1 MWKEEDF
8 EADLE
13 KIKSKHFESLA
24 ISKCEQPKDAFLCF
38 RHQLISLMS
47 LFEQNMVT
55 NQKEYANILVP
66 TLVKF
71 LIEFDKSFLT
81 EQKDSPPFDLFLL
94 GFMVSSSSTPNYSLL
109 IRLFHHYTNVLAMI
123 DECGDTVYLNDMSR
137 RSEITKSKE
146 DAKATVRARI
156 NYLAEI
162 VTSLLYS
169 VGQHRLLQTFIA
181 DFCPPGFTTNE
192 ETLSQLGRMSLA
204 CGDMQMAVQ
213 FFNEVTDPKLKSANQ
228 GYMDFFGGSFQ
239 AAKEDFANA
248 KEKAPTN
255 IEACSKHMGHFT
267 HDPNETPMQ
276 GKRQTAEEKSQW
288 PAQPKY

>member
-13 KIKSKHFESLA
+13 KIKNRQFEGVTVSNYDP
-24 ISKCEQPKDAFLCF
+24 PKDPFLYY
-38 RHQLISLMS
+38 RHQLVSLML

-55 NQKEYANILVP
+55 NQKEYANLLIP
-66 TLVKF
+66 GLVKF
-71 LIEFDKSFLT
+71 LIDFDKSFLT

-109 IRLFHHYTNVLAMI
+109 IRLFHHYTSVLAMI
-123 DECGDTVYLNDMSR
+123 DECGDTIYLNDMSR
-137 RSEITKSKE
+137 RSEIAKSKE
-146 DAKATVRARI
+146 DAKTTVHARI

-162 VTSLLYS
+162 ITSLLYS

-181 DFCPPGFTTNE
+181 DFCPLDFTTDE
-192 ETLSQLGRMSLA
+192 DTLSQLGRMSLA

-213 FFNEVTDPKLKSANQ
+213 FFTKVADPKLKSANQ

-239 AAKEDFANA
+239 AAKDDFANA
-248 KEKAPTN
+248 KEKAPAN

-267 HDPNETPMQ
+267 HDPNETPIQ
-276 GKRQTAEEKSQW
+276 GKRHSPEEKSQW